1 MLRFDPRGEVNRALL
16 IGVSAYD
23 STRPDDP
30 HGVPGDLAAVAH
42 NISLL
47 EEALP
52 RGGVFRKGEVVVSG
66 SPYLD
71 AFSESLRI
79 AADEAEGLLLFYFAG
94 HGAVPSAGDE
104 LWLQMRNARV
114 VPGSRAVFPGADPF
128 SSVLTVLAT
137 SRARHVVVVLDCCNA
152 GNAAQVCE
160 ALADRRRFSVL
171 MSVQANNRIDAGD
184 DASATPFTARL
195 VRLLEGGIDRQG
207 ADVGF
212 QDLSEALTAHMS
224 HHRTLRNERW
234 EPQRWGDTDI
244 LLSSPST
251 ATPPEP
257 PAATPGVRPPP
268 VHPLPSAKSPQEAS
282 KGAAEP
288 RGEPEQPSGSA
299 ELEQPS
305 PPSRRPPA
313 QPAKAAERAGELP
326 WWRRLFTRFRAWTLA
341 VPSAAGRVLLWLR
354 NKPRHTAVAAAVL
367 MAAGIGGYL
376 AFAGTG
382 PDQSSCGPP
391 LELRLLTDP
400 DIESTVRK
408 AADAYLTSAANTT
421 PGGCRRSGIT
431 VYSAGTADAVTGFRG
446 QSDPWQRPVSDDLDP
461 QRDIGPQPDIWI
473 PATSASVA
481 RAQPVEPPRTYLTLE
496 PDGPFA
502 YSPMVLSVPQN
513 IAEASVSGRT
523 GVSLAA
529 LRKKLTR
536 QQKDADVR
544 RTDPEYTDSALLA
557 TVGLYGPGA
566 AGVSTAEGSVAQ
578 SGPPSLTGSDLL
590 CTLPDDRAVDDRTAA
605 LVPEFLMVSGV
616 GCDRTTRSR
625 RMAEYPTD
633 VPALDP
639 TFVRVRWED
648 AERDKSARD
657 EAVGRFRVWLT
668 HGDGDAEK
676 PGGGLDVFGDD
687 GFRTVSGA
695 HDFLTA
701 PDTEAGTL
709 AHPGRL
715 PSPADADAMTTALQ
729 RYRNANGP
737 GRVLFLLDSSGSMGD
752 LWEGPGGAPGI
763 LKQSLGG
770 LGDRDEYG
778 IWAVASRGGSPSSV
792 LLPFGRHRRAD
803 AEKTIDRKTAVHDVE
818 ADPYGALK
826 AALDYMAGR
835 GKDDERPQLIVY
847 VTDDED
853 NNHLTG
859 GKLGDLLTK
868 AEDKGVP
875 VVMAAL
881 DSGGCDRGKPDARV
895 SEASGGRCL
904 DTMSDLVAGL
914 RDEVARTGTGDE

>member
-1 MLRFDPRGEVNRALL
+1 MLRFDPSGEVNRALL

-23 STRPDDP
+23 STRPNDP

-42 NISLL
+42 NLPVL
-47 EEALP
+47 EEALLHS
-52 RGGVFRKGEVVVSG
+52 GVFRKGEIVVSG

-71 AFSESLRI
+71 AFSESLRT

-137 SRARHVVVVLDCCNA
+137 SRARVVVVVLDCCNA

-184 DASATPFTARL
+184 DATPTPFTARL
-195 VRLLEGGIDRQG
+195 ARLLEEGIDRRATG
-207 ADVGF
+207 VSF
-212 QDLSEALTAHMS
+212 RDLSEVLTAHMGT
-224 HHRTLRNERW
+224 HHRTLRNEPW
-234 EPQRWGDTDI
+234 EPQRWGDTD
-244 LLSSPST
+244 LLISNPSSPSSPSSGIPT
-251 ATPPEP
+251 TPP
-257 PAATPGVRPPP
+257 ATIPGIPPP
-268 VHPLPSAKSPQEAS
+268 SVTPQRKAS
-282 KGAAEP
+282 KRATESGGERERQSRSP
-288 RGEPEQPSGSA
+288 RQG
-299 ELEQPS
+299 
-305 PPSRRPPA
+305 
-313 QPAKAAERAGELP
+313 QPAEATRGTGGLP
-326 WWRRLFTRFRAWTLA
+326 WWQDLFTRLRAWTLA
-341 VPSAAGRVLLWLR
+341 MPTAAGRVLLWLR
-354 NKPRHTAVAAAVL
+354 RRARRAAVAAAVL
-367 MAAGIGGYL
+367 TATGIGGYL
-376 AFAGTG
+376 ALAGTG
-382 PDQSSCGPP
+382 LDQSSCGPP

-400 DIESTVRK
+400 DIESTIRK
-408 AADAYLTSAANTT
+408 AADAYLTSTANTT

-431 VYSAGTADAVTGFRG
+431 VYSAGSADAAAGFHD

-473 PATSASVA
+473 PASSASVA
-481 RAQPVEPPRTYLTLE
+481 RAQPVEPPRKYLTLE

-502 YSPMVLSVPQN
+502 YSPMVLSVPRN
-513 IAEASVSGRT
+513 MGEASVGDRT
-523 GVSLAA
+523 ENPLTT
-529 LRKKLTR
+529 LRGNLTR
-536 QQKDADVR
+536 RQKDADVR

-557 TVGLYGPGA
+557 TMGLYGTGA
-566 AGVSTAEGSVAQ
+566 AGVSEAEAGVAQ

-590 CTLPDDRAVDDRTAA
+590 CTLPDDGKTDDRTAA

-616 GCDRTTRSR
+616 NCDRTTRSP

-639 TFVRVRWED
+639 TFVRVRWQGAD
-648 AERDKSARD
+648 RDRSARD
-657 EAVGRFRVWLT
+657 EAVRRFRTWLT
-668 HGDGDAEK
+668 HGGGTAGK
-676 PGGGLDVFGDD
+676 PAGGLDVFGED
-687 GFRTVSGA
+687 GFRDVSGA

-701 PDTEAGTL
+701 PDTDAGTL

-715 PSPADADAMTTALQ
+715 PAPADADAMATALQ
-729 RYRNANGP
+729 HYRNANGP
-737 GRVLFLLDSSGSMGD
+737 GQVLFLLDSSGSMGD

-763 LKQSLGG
+763 LEQSLGG

-778 IWAVASRGGSPSSV
+778 VWSVASRGGRPSDV
-792 LLPFGRHRRAD
+792 LLPFARHRRAD
-803 AEKTIDRKTAVHDVE
+803 AEETIDRRAAVRDAE
-818 ADPYGALK
+818 SDPDGALR
-826 AALDYMAGR
+826 AALEFMAGR
-835 GKDDERPQLIVY
+835 GKDDEHPQLILY

-859 GKLGDLLTK
+859 GRLDALLNSVR
-868 AEDKGVP
+868 DKGIP
-875 VVMAAL
+875 VMMATL
-881 DSGGCDRGKPDARV
+881 DSGGCDQGKPDARI

-904 DTMSDLVAGL
+904 DTKGDLVAGL

>member
-1 MLRFDPRGEVNRALL
+1 MPRFEPRGEVNRALL
-16 IGVSAYD
+16 VGVSAYD
-23 STRPDDP
+23 STRPNDP

-42 NISLL
+42 NVSLL
-47 EEALP
+47 EETLSH
-52 RGGVFRKGEVVVSG
+52 GGVFRKEEVVVSR

-184 DASATPFTARL
+184 DATPTPFTARL
-195 VRLLEGGIDRQG
+195 VRLLHDGVDGQG
-207 ADVGF
+207 TDVGF
-212 QDLSEALTAHMS
+212 RDLSEALTAQMS
-224 HHRTLRNERW
+224 AHHKTLRNEPW
-234 EPQRWGDTDI
+234 EPQRWGDTDV
-244 LLSSPST
+244 LLSRPSARAPSGFP
-251 ATPPEP
+251 ATFPGDPPQ
-257 PAATPGVRPPP
+257 P
-268 VHPLPSAKSPQEAS
+268 VHPLPSAEPPDETA
-282 KGAAEP
+282 KGTAES
-288 RGEPEQPSGSA
+288 RGEREQPSGSHTPGR
-299 ELEQPS
+299 PS
-305 PPSRRPPA
+305 SPSRPRPGEPA
-313 QPAKAAERAGELP
+313 RAAEPP
-326 WWRRLFTRFRAWTLA
+326 WWRRLLPGLRSWGPAAL
-341 VPSAAGRVLLWLR
+341 SAAGLTLRLLRSRPRRTALVTTVL
-354 NKPRHTAVAAAVL
+354 VG
-367 MAAGIGGYL
+367 AGLGGYL
-376 AFAGTG
+376 ASAGSG
-382 PDQSSCGPP
+382 PGQSSCGPP

-400 DIESTVRK
+400 DIESTVRT
-408 AADAYLTSAANTT
+408 AADVYLTSPANTT
-421 PGGCRRSGIT
+421 TDGCRRSGIT
-431 VYSAGTADAVTGFRG
+431 VYSAGATDAVTGFRDR
-446 QSDPWQRPVSDDLDP
+446 SDPWQRPVSDDLDP

-473 PATSASVA
+473 PASSASVA

-496 PDGPFA
+496 SHGPFA
-502 YSPMVLSVPQN
+502 YSPMVLAVPQN
-513 IAEASVSGRT
+513 IAEDSVDDRT
-523 GVSLAA
+523 GGSLAV
-529 LRKKLTR
+529 LRKKLVQR
-536 QQKDADVR
+536 QEDADVR
-544 RTDPEYTDSALLA
+544 RTDPEFTDSALLA
-557 TVGLYGPGA
+557 TVGLYGPEA
-566 AGVSTAEGSVAQ
+566 DGVSRAEGSVAQ
-578 SGPPSLTGSDLL
+578 PGPPSHTGSDLL

-616 GCDRTTRSR
+616 GCDRPTRSR

-648 AERDKSARD
+648 ADRDRAARD
-657 EAVGRFRVWLT
+657 EAVDRFRSWLT
-668 HGDGDAEK
+668 RGDSHGGK
-676 PGGGLDVFGDD
+676 PGGGLDVFGQD
-687 GFRTVSGA
+687 GFRAVAGA
-695 HDFLTA
+695 HDFLAT

-709 AHPGRL
+709 AHPGAL
-715 PSPADADAMTTALQ
+715 PAPAAADAMTTALR

-737 GRVLFLLDSSGSMGD
+737 GRVLFLLDSSGSMGG

-778 IWAVASRGGSPSSV
+778 VWAVASHGDGPSRV
-792 LLPFGRHRRAD
+792 LLPFDRHRRSD
-803 AEKTIDRKTAVHDVE
+803 AERTIDRTAAVQDTE
-818 ADPYGALK
+818 TDPYAALT

-835 GKDDERPQLIVY
+835 GKDDDRPQLIVY

-853 NNHLTG
+853 NNHLTRA
-859 GKLGDLLTK
+859 KLDGLVES
-868 AEDKGVP
+868 AGDKGVP
-875 VVMAAL
+875 VVIAAL

-895 SEASGGRCL
+895 SDASGGRCL
-904 DTMSDLVAGL
+904 DTKTDLVAGL